1 MFQQYNVALNKVDE
15 NCLVLVVT
23 YLSNKPRSN
32 WVAAGFFEMPKKKI
46 VSPIKRLNK
55 IETLWILRRFAYTDF
70 WESIFLLL
78 GFRLCV
84 CFVFDV

>member
-23 YLSNKPRSN
+23 YLSNKPQLN
-32 WVAAGFFEMPKKKI
+32 WVAAGFLEMPKKKI